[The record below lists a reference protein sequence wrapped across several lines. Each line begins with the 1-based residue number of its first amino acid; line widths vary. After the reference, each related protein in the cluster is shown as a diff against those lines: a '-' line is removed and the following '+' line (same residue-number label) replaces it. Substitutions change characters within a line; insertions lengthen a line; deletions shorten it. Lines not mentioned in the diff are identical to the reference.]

1 MNNVFTKS
9 TVLLA
14 LLAILLGGGITSCK
28 DDGDSGEVQPGYVG
42 KIYSAKDGKSYL
54 KIDTKDT
61 ATYCVWEEGSG
72 AQASA
77 RVAATG
83 KYVAHKGEYIITTE
97 YTEKMFFFEVEWT
110 DSEGNDCY
118 YVISA
123 DVTNDDVFDNFKIN
137 GNDMDFVMVSA
148 DPTDPDNVDDV
159 IIDDSSDDSSDG
171 DDNSDSDDE
180 EDDVT
185 ISENLVA
192 IPAASIDGTETWT
205 PESNVF
211 VSGRKLEISA
221 FYMSDH
227 PVTKAEYMDIIGDD
241 PSHIS
246 SYDKDGNELTGSAS
260 GNNPV
265 TSVIWYEAIVYCNRL
280 SIRKGLTP
288 CYAINGSTD
297 PTAWGKIPGGEGL
310 NNDKWNTVTCDF
322 KANGYRLPTEAEWEW
337 AARGGENYTYAGSDD
352 IDDVAWC
359 RENTN
364 DTGSRTVKSKRANG
378 YGLYDMSGNVLEW
391 CWDRCDDDIISSS
404 TPDTGASSG
413 SYRCQRG
420 GSWFLN
426 YFSCAIN
433 YRYNYAGSYNRNGD
447 YGFRVVRTA
456 K

>member
-1 MNNVFTKS
+1 M
-9 TVLLA
+9 
-14 LLAILLGGGITSCK
+14 
-28 DDGDSGEVQPGYVG
+28 
-42 KIYSAKDGKSYL
+42 
-54 KIDTKDT
+54 
-61 ATYCVWEEGSG
+61 WEEGSG

-77 RVAATG
+77 RAAETG
-83 KYVAHKGEYIITTE
+83 RYVQKSGRYTVEIVDGKETFSLKIT
-97 YTEKMFFFEVEWT
+97 
-110 DSEGNDCY
+110 DDDGNDLS
-118 YVISA
+118 IIADLTQESA
-123 DVTNDDVFDNFKIN
+123 LVNFKVN
-137 GNDMDFVMVSA
+137 GESVEFVRLSA
-148 DPTDPDNVDDV
+148 VPTNPDKVDELV
-159 IIDDSSDDSSDG
+159 IDDSSDDK
-171 DDNSDSDDE
+171 SDSDD

-280 SIRKGLTP
+280 SIRKGLAP

-297 PTAWGKIPGGEGL
+297 PTAWGKIPGGEGS

>member
-28 DDGDSGEVQPGYVG
+28 DDGDSGEAQPEYVG

-77 RVAATG
+77 RAAETG
-83 KYVAHKGEYIITTE
+83 RYVQKSGRYTVEIMDGKETFSLKITDNDGNELSIIADLTQE
-97 YTEKMFFFEVEWT
+97 
-110 DSEGNDCY
+110 
-118 YVISA
+118 SA
-123 DVTNDDVFDNFKIN
+123 LVNFKVN
-137 GNDMDFVMVSA
+137 GESVDFVRLSA
-148 DPTDPDNVDDV
+148 VPTNPDKVDELV
-159 IIDDSSDDSSDG
+159 IDDSSDDSSDS
-171 DDNSDSDDE
+171 DDNSDSDDD

>member
-28 DDGDSGEVQPGYVG
+28 DDGDSGEAQPGYVG

-77 RVAATG
+77 RAAATG
-83 KYVAHKGEYIITTE
+83 KYVYKSGP
-97 YTEKMFFFEVEWT
+97 YTVDVVDGKKMFSLKINWT
-110 DSEGNDCY
+110 DDDGNENELTID
-118 YVISA
+118 A
-123 DVTNDDVFDNFKIN
+123 EFTNGSSLVNFKIN
-137 GNDMDFVMVSA
+137 DESVEFVRLSA
-148 DPTDPDNVDDV
+148 VPTNPDKVDELV
-159 IIDDSSDDSSDG
+159 IDDSSDDSSDS
-171 DDNSDSDDE
+171 DDNSDSDDD

>member
-1 MNNVFTKS
+1 M
-9 TVLLA
+9 
-14 LLAILLGGGITSCK
+14 
-28 DDGDSGEVQPGYVG
+28 
-42 KIYSAKDGKSYL
+42 
-54 KIDTKDT
+54 
-61 ATYCVWEEGSG
+61 WEEGSG

-77 RVAATG
+77 RAAATG
-83 KYVAHKGEYIITTE
+83 KYVYKSGP
-97 YTEKMFFFEVEWT
+97 YTVDVVDGKKMFSLKINWT
-110 DSEGNDCY
+110 DDDGNENELTID
-118 YVISA
+118 A
-123 DVTNDDVFDNFKIN
+123 EFTNGSSLVNFKIN
-137 GNDMDFVMVSA
+137 DESVEFVRLSA
-148 DPTDPDNVDDV
+148 VPTNPDKVDELV
-159 IIDDSSDDSSDG
+159 IDDSSDDSSDS
-171 DDNSDSDDE
+171 DDNSDSDDD

>member
-1 MNNVFTKS
+1 M
-9 TVLLA
+9 
-14 LLAILLGGGITSCK
+14 
-28 DDGDSGEVQPGYVG
+28 
-42 KIYSAKDGKSYL
+42 
-54 KIDTKDT
+54 
-61 ATYCVWEEGSG
+61 WEEGSG

-77 RVAATG
+77 RAAETG
-83 KYVAHKGEYIITTE
+83 RYVQKLGRYTVEIVDGKETFSLKITDDDGNELSIIADLTQE
-97 YTEKMFFFEVEWT
+97 
-110 DSEGNDCY
+110 
-118 YVISA
+118 SA
-123 DVTNDDVFDNFKIN
+123 LVNFKVN
-137 GNDMDFVMVSA
+137 GESVEFVRLSA
-148 DPTDPDNVDDV
+148 VPTNPDNVDDV

-171 DDNSDSDDE
+171 DDNSDSDD
-180 EDDVT
+180 DDVT

-297 PTAWGKIPGGEGL
+297 PTAWGKIPGGEGS

>member
-1 MNNVFTKS
+1 M
-9 TVLLA
+9 
-14 LLAILLGGGITSCK
+14 
-28 DDGDSGEVQPGYVG
+28 
-42 KIYSAKDGKSYL
+42 
-54 KIDTKDT
+54 
-61 ATYCVWEEGSG
+61 WEEGSEV
-72 AQASA
+72 QASA
-77 RVAATG
+77 RAAATG
-83 KYVAHKGEYIITTE
+83 KYVYKSGPYTVDVEDGKETFSLKITDDDGNELSII
-97 YTEKMFFFEVEWT
+97 
-110 DSEGNDCY
+110 
-118 YVISA
+118 A
-123 DVTNDDVFDNFKIN
+123 DLTQENALVNFKVN
-137 GNDMDFVMVSA
+137 GKSVEFVRLSA
-148 DPTDPDNVDDV
+148 VPTNPDKVDELV
-159 IIDDSSDDSSDG
+159 IDDSSDDSSD
-171 DDNSDSDDE
+171 S
-180 EDDVT
+180 DDVT
-185 ISENLVA
+185 IPESFVK

-211 VSGRKLEISA
+211 VSGRKMDIVS

-227 PVTKAEYMDIIGDD
+227 PVTRAEYMDIIGDD

>member
-1 MNNVFTKS
+1 MWK
-9 TVLLA
+9 
-14 LLAILLGGGITSCK
+14 
-28 DDGDSGEVQPGYVG
+28 
-42 KIYSAKDGKSYL
+42 
-54 KIDTKDT
+54 
-61 ATYCVWEEGSG
+61 EGSG

-77 RVAATG
+77 RAAETG
-83 KYVAHKGEYIITTE
+83 RYVQKSGRYTVEIMDGKETFSLKITDDDGNELSIIADLTQE
-97 YTEKMFFFEVEWT
+97 
-110 DSEGNDCY
+110 
-118 YVISA
+118 SA
-123 DVTNDDVFDNFKIN
+123 LVNFKVN
-137 GNDMDFVMVSA
+137 GESVEFVKVKTN
-148 DPTDPDNVDDV
+148 PKKPGDV
-159 IIDDSSDDSSDG
+159 VIDDSSDDSSDS

>member
-1 MNNVFTKS
+1 M
-9 TVLLA
+9 
-14 LLAILLGGGITSCK
+14 
-28 DDGDSGEVQPGYVG
+28 
-42 KIYSAKDGKSYL
+42 
-54 KIDTKDT
+54 
-61 ATYCVWEEGSG
+61 WEEGSG

-77 RVAATG
+77 RAAATG
-83 KYVAHKGEYIITTE
+83 RYVQKSGRYTVEIVDGKETFSLKITDDDGNELSIIADFTQE
-97 YTEKMFFFEVEWT
+97 
-110 DSEGNDCY
+110 
-118 YVISA
+118 SA
-123 DVTNDDVFDNFKIN
+123 LVNFKVN
-137 GNDMDFVMVSA
+137 GESVDFVRLSA
-148 DPTDPDNVDDV
+148 VPTNPDKVDELV
-159 IIDDSSDDSSDG
+159 IDDSSDDK
-171 DDNSDSDDE
+171 SDSDD

-185 ISENLVA
+185 ISENLVK

-211 VSGRKLEISA
+211 VSGRKLEIAS

-227 PVTKAEYMDIIGDD
+227 PVTRAEYKAIIKNPPDWMYTAWEYNA
-241 PSHIS
+241 
-246 SYDKDGNELTGSAS
+246 YDKDGNKLPSDAI
-260 GNNPV
+260 GNNPAINI
-265 TSVIWYEAIVYCNRL
+265 SWYDAIVYCNKL
-280 SIRKGLTP
+280 SMKKNLTP
-288 CYAINGSTD
+288 CYKINNSTNPD
-297 PTAWGKIPGGEGL
+297 DWGDVPEDKVDG
-310 NNDKWNTVTCDF
+310 NDEIWDAATCDF
-322 KANGYRLPTEAEWEW
+322 SANGYRLPTEAEWEW

>member
-28 DDGDSGEVQPGYVG
+28 DDGDSGEAQPEYVG

-61 ATYCVWEEGSG
+61 ATYCVWKEGSG

-77 RVAATG
+77 RAAETG
-83 KYVAHKGEYIITTE
+83 RYVQKSGRYTVEIMDGKETFSLKITDNDGNELSIIADLTQE
-97 YTEKMFFFEVEWT
+97 
-110 DSEGNDCY
+110 
-118 YVISA
+118 SA
-123 DVTNDDVFDNFKIN
+123 LVNFKVN
-137 GNDMDFVMVSA
+137 GESVDFVRLSA
-148 DPTDPDNVDDV
+148 VPTNPDKVDELV
-159 IIDDSSDDSSDG
+159 IDDSSDDSSDS
-171 DDNSDSDDE
+171 DDNSDSDDD